1 MNVQFLKFGL
11 YMSYILLSKSIEEVL
26 KGSKGIT
33 AAIPLARIYPWQTT
47 LSKLYIEVLSSD
59 LFVRP

>member
-1 MNVQFLKFGL
+1 
-11 YMSYILLSKSIEEVL
+11 MSYILLSKSIEEVL
-26 KGSKGIT
+26 KGSKEIT

-47 LSKLYIEVLSSD
+47 LSKLYIEVLGSD